1 LQTGAAFCFANCTP
15 QSLQTGAAFC
25 FANCVLLCP
34 QENQMLTFSI
44 PAISCGHCARAITDT
59 ILELDPA
66 AKVQVDV
73 AARTATVDTSADP
86 AAVRERLAAEG
97 YPVTNG

>member
-1 LQTGAAFCFANCTP
+1 
-15 QSLQTGAAFC
+15 
-25 FANCVLLCP
+25 
-34 QENQMLTFSI
+34 MLTLSI

-66 AKVQVDV
+66 ATVQVDIG
-73 AARTATVDTSADP
+73 AKTAVIDTRADN

-97 YPVTNG
+97 YPPAP